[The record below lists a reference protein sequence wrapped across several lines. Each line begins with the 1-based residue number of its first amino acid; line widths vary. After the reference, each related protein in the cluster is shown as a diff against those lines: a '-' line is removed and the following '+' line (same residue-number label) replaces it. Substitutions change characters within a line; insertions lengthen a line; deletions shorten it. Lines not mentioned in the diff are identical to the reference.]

1 MGRVSEKAKQRYQ
14 EKIKEYKAI
23 IVNLLEEE
31 KEALSGMQQGDPSFH
46 PLRLELANKNLVL
59 ISYYTLVNS
68 LSLALLGMKNES
80 SLNEARKC
88 LYRVIIYLEEI
99 VSPYIDV
106 PFSDYEEGLA
116 AIEAL
121 SDAERYGLLNRI
133 GFAINSVEEG
143 FGDKSKWKWSFVEL
157 EGRFAVLA
165 KNLINFKTFIAKLD
179 PRIEGYPERVSHAE
193 LAKKLLEGA
202 ADQYRQ
208 KYELTTRRFDDMRL
222 AINYLSALKR
232 IHTLLGETE
241 GAEVTKRKIE
251 IWKSKMESDMK
262 QAKHQSRHKERQ
274 A

>member
-1 MGRVSEKAKQRYQ
+1 MVEITPTRGAALALS
-14 EKIKEYKAI
+14 
-23 IVNLLEEE
+23 EE
-31 KEALSGMQQGDPSFH
+31 K
-46 PLRLELANKNLVL
+46 R
-59 ISYYTLVNS
+59 
-68 LSLALLGMKNES
+68 
-80 SLNEARKC
+80 
-88 LYRVIIYLEEI
+88 
-99 VSPYIDV
+99 
-106 PFSDYEEGLA
+106 
-116 AIEAL
+116 
-121 SDAERYGLLNRI
+121 
-133 GFAINSVEEG
+133 
-143 FGDKSKWKWSFVEL
+143 FVEA
-157 EGRFAVLA
+157 GYDF
-165 KNLINFKTFIAKLD
+165 LD
-179 PRIEGYPERVSHAE
+179 EKRTL